1 MINYKTIIEN
11 KTPEVEKA
19 IEFFSSELKK
29 IRTGKASPVL
39 VEDLMV
45 SYYGQMMPLKQTAA
59 ISCPEPRQIYI
70 QPWDKS
76 MINII
81 SKAISESSLGVSP
94 SVDQNGIRINLPN
107 LTEEFRK
114 NLTAQVGREKEGA
127 REIIR
132 KWRDEILKEIQNKFN
147 DKEISEDDKFKAKD
161 DIQEI
166 VDKYNKK
173 VDEISDNKTREI
185 MEI

>member
-1 MINYKTIIEN
+1 MINYQTIIQN
-11 KTPEVEKA
+11 HSANLEK
-19 IEFFSSELKK
+19 IMEYFSQELKT
-29 IRTGKASPVL
+29 IRTGKASPAL
-39 VEDLMV
+39 VEDLLV
-45 SYYGQMMPLKQTAA
+45 SYYGQMMPIKQTSA
-59 ISCPEPRQIYI
+59 ISCPEPRQIYV

-94 SVDQNGIRINLPN
+94 SVDQNGIRINLPP

-114 NLTAQVGREKEGA
+114 NLAIQVGREKEIV
-127 REIIR
+127 REEIR
-132 KWRDEILKEIQNKFN
+132 KWRDEVLKEIQSKFN

-161 DIQEI
+161 EIQKT
-166 VDKYNKK
+166 VDDYNKK
-173 VDEISDNKTREI
+173 IDEVADRKNKEI